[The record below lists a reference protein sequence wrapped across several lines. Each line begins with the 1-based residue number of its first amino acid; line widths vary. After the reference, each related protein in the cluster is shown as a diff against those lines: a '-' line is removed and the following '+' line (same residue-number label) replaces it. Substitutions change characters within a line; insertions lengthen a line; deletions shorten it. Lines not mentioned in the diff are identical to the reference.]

1 MRLSRLI
8 ASLMISVLP
17 LAAPAVLH
25 AQDLASLQADV
36 VSVTGE
42 SLLVASGA
50 VEMRYRGQI
59 LRASGLRYDRTTDQI
74 QLEGPITVTDPSGNL
89 ITAEAATLSADL
101 TEGLMTSARI
111 VLDRRMQIAAR
122 QIWRSE
128 GRYTQLTD
136 SVASS
141 CEVCTIAPTP
151 LWEIRAKRVIHD
163 QVARQLWFDGAQ
175 LRFVGVPVAYIPQ
188 LRMPDPTLDRATGF
202 LSPRLRTTSELG
214 TGLKMPY
221 FITLGPSRD
230 LTVTPYLSTQ
240 SAQSLELTYRQAFAT
255 GTVEI
260 SGATSQDRIRP
271 GEARG
276 YLATKGRFALPDG
289 YTLSFSGLAVSDP
302 AYLVDYGMSDIDRIE
317 SRIEAT
323 RTRRNEYISGRIS
336 GFRSIRDTGAGLESN
351 ATLPTLVGDF
361 TWHRRFSGGPL
372 GGEAG
377 MKFQTH
383 SHYRASDDP
392 RDTNADGIA
401 DGRDLSRMSLRLDW
415 RRNWIIG
422 PGIVGTVMGEGS
434 ADIYSIRQDAAYE
447 GTISRLHGAA
457 AAELRWPWVGTTRDG
472 ASHVIE
478 PVVQLELAPSDNTD
492 IPNEDSALV
501 EFDEGNLFSLG
512 RFSGADAREE
522 GNRVNVGL
530 SWTRFDPS
538 GWSLAF
544 AAGRVFRTADEG
556 QFSAASG
563 LDGATSDWLLAS
575 QVSFP
580 EGLSATGRLLVDDV
594 DGLSKAELRLD
605 MDRAEFGL
613 STSYVWVQ
621 ADPAENRASDTEELF
636 VDGRHGL
643 GRQWTGRVSGRY
655 DMEADRLNRGDLG
668 LEFRNECLR
677 VDLSLSRRFT
687 TSTSVNPT
695 TSVGVSVDLLGFGG
709 SAKAGPARG
718 CRG

>member
-8 ASLMISVLP
+8 ATLLISALP
-17 LAAPAVLH
+17 LAAPIGLH
-25 AQDLASLQADV
+25 AQDMASLQADIV
-36 VSVTGE
+36 TVTGE
-42 SLLVASGA
+42 SLLRASGG
-50 VEMRYRGQI
+50 VELRYRGQI
-59 LRASGLRYDRTTDQI
+59 LRAAGLRYDRTTET
-74 QLEGPITVTDPSGNL
+74 LELDGPITVTDAEGNL

-128 GRYTQLTD
+128 GRYIQLTD

-141 CEVCTIAPTP
+141 CEVCAISPTP
-151 LWEIRAKRVIHD
+151 LWEIRARRVIHD
-163 QVARQLWFDGAQ
+163 QVERQLWFDGAQ
-175 LRFVGVPVAYIPQ
+175 LRFVGIPVAYIPQ

-214 TGLKMPY
+214 TGLKLPY

-240 SAQSLELTYRQAFAT
+240 SAQTLELTYRQAFTT

-260 SGATSQDRIRP
+260 SGATSRDRILP
-271 GEARG
+271 GEDRG
-276 YLATKGRFALPDG
+276 YLEAKGSFALPDG
-289 YTLSFSGLAVSDP
+289 FALNFSGLVVSDP
-302 AYLVDYGMSDIDRIE
+302 AYLVDYGISDTDRLE

-323 RTRRNEYISGRIS
+323 RTRRNEYISGRFS
-336 GFRSIRDTGAGLESN
+336 AFRSIRDTGDGIESN

-377 MKFQTH
+377 MRFQTH
-383 SHYRASDDP
+383 SHYRSSDDP
-392 RDTNADGIA
+392 QDADDDGIA

-422 PGIVGTVMGEGS
+422 PGLVGTLMGEGS
-434 ADIYSIRQDAAYE
+434 ADIYSIRQDAEYE
-447 GTISRLHGAA
+447 GTISRLHGAV
-457 AAELRWPWVGTTRDG
+457 AAELRWPWVGSTADG

-478 PVVQLELAPSDNTD
+478 PVVQLELAPSDNAD

-512 RFSGADAREE
+512 RFSGSDAREE
-522 GNRVNVGL
+522 GKRVNVGL
-530 SWTRFDPS
+530 SWTRFDPA

-594 DGLSKAELRLD
+594 DGVSKAELRLD
-605 MDRAEFGL
+605 MDRSAFDL

-621 ADPAENRASDTEELF
+621 ADAAENRLSDTQEVFL
-636 VDGRHGL
+636 DGSHSL
-643 GRQWTGRVSGRY
+643 GRNWTGRISGRY

-687 TSTSVNPT
+687 TSTSVKPT
-695 TSVGVSVDLLGFGG
+695 TNVGVSVDLLGFGG
-709 SAKAGPARG
+709 SAKAGPSRG